1 MPGLRFMYE
10 KSILF
15 EIVERKNPGIPVEAF
30 TLTIPPENME
40 VEEDQRISE
49 TETFGGVFVDDYGE
63 GVKPIR
69 ISGHTG
75 GSTLR
80 LTYPH
85 TMTKLFNGKSAF
97 FHFRDVLMRYKSIK
111 SRQTTYQN
119 YDLNIYDL
127 SAVPQRLDT
136 IGLPLEDIAD
146 GYACYLK
153 KFKMTRSKEKPLF
166 YNYLIELVATRVLG
180 TYTKITE
187 SPISST
193 NNPLEI
199 LATIQ
204 RGLMTAKGYFTMV
217 RNITDQI
224 SAIVDVIGDLGE
236 QLRAFIYQ
244 TGDLVCYPVGL
255 TSRVLTMIISLT
267 DLAEDA
273 YTEMVV
279 TAGKSVTI
287 YYDILSVLRGTS
299 ASSAALVAHS
309 KTPDASGRLINK
321 ISREDSRIQSSI
333 SRFQNLTDQES
344 EITSNVLVQSI
355 ESEEIYN
362 IYGYIIVTAQQET
375 TLERLS
381 TEYFGSFDFME
392 LIAVFNGI
400 KGDSEIETGN
410 QIRIPVI
417 TKGKNP
423 EDNYV
428 YSELRGDIYGS
439 DIKLDSLGKMI
450 AMASGDL
457 ARVEGINNLVQA
469 VNLKLNDQ
477 LGSRLRLT
485 LYGIRDSI
493 GFARGEI
500 TPTAYVITGIKDTLI
515 QDPRIDQVDNIYLR
529 LEEDIMETS
538 MSIHSVKVGEV
549 IPYKGGIK

>member
-1 MPGLRFMYE
+1 MPGQRFAYE

-15 EIVERKNPGIPVEAF
+15 EIIHKRSPSIPVEAF

-49 TETFGGVFVDDYGE
+49 TETFGGVFIDDYGE
-63 GVKPIR
+63 GLKPIR

-97 FHFRDVLMRYKSIK
+97 FHFRDILMRYKSIK
-111 SRQTTYQN
+111 SRQITYQN

-127 SAVPQRLDT
+127 SAVPRRLDT
-136 IGLPLEDIAD
+136 IGQSIEDIAD

-166 YNYLIELVATRVLG
+166 YNYSIELVATRALG
-180 TYTKITE
+180 SYTKVSK

-193 NNPLEI
+193 NNPLNL
-199 LATIQ
+199 LATVQ
-204 RGLMTAKGYFTMV
+204 RGLMMAKGYFTMV
-217 RNITDQI
+217 RSITDQI
-224 SAIVDVIGDLGE
+224 SAIVDITGDLGE

-244 TGDLVCYPVGL
+244 TGDLVCYPASL
-255 TSRVLTMIISLT
+255 ASRALTMIISLAS
-267 DLAEDA
+267 LSEDA

-279 TAGKSVTI
+279 TAGKSKTT
-287 YYDILSVLRGTS
+287 YYDMLSVLRETL
-299 ASSAALVAHS
+299 ASSASLVVHNR
-309 KTPDASGRLINK
+309 TPDASGRLINR
-321 ISREDSRIQSSI
+321 ITREDSRIQSSI

-344 EITSNVLVQSI
+344 EITSNVLTQSI
-355 ESEEIYN
+355 KSEETYN
-362 IYGYIIVTAQQET
+362 IYGYMIVIAQQET

-381 TEYFGSFDFME
+381 IEYFDSLDFIE

-400 KGDSEIETGN
+400 RGDSEIEIGD

-450 AMASGDL
+450 VMASGDL

-469 VNLKLNDQ
+469 INLRLNDQ

-500 TPTAYVITGIKDTLI
+500 TPIAYVTAGIKDTLI
-515 QDPRIDQVDNIYLR
+515 QDPRIDRINNIYLR

-538 MSIHSVKVGEV
+538 MDIHSIKVGEV
-549 IPYKGGIK
+549 IPFKGDIK